1 MGSRLPRRKMDT
13 EEVRARL
20 AASRDAPVKL
30 RVAASL
36 LHNERTGRSRAS
48 MRGPDYLAQLNESAR
63 ALSEV
68 VDVYHVA
75 EGRMTLIPREKLA
88 VGTIQDGGNVL
99 RGADGS
105 LYQRLVVRRGQAI
118 AAITVLAGVK
128 TEA

>member
-1 MGSRLPRRKMDT
+1 VDVEDM
-13 EEVRARL
+13 RARL
-20 AASRDAPVKL
+20 AASRNAPVKL

-48 MRGPDYLAQLNESAR
+48 MRGPDYLARLNEAAK

-75 EGRMTLIPREKLA
+75 EGRLVLIPRETLA
-88 VGTIQDGGNVL
+88 RGAIQDGGNIL

-118 AAITVLAGVK
+118 AAITVLAA
-128 TEA
+128 TPAEA